1 MIFFQPQNGKVSAE
15 DDEDEDSDEEDEKL
29 QVCFLQPKVKQNLVG
44 TACSNDGFYH
54 YYDSDWFL

>member
-1 MIFFQPQNGKVSAE
+1 
-15 DDEDEDSDEEDEKL
+15 
-29 QVCFLQPKVKQNLVG
+29 VKQNLVG

>member
-1 MIFFQPQNGKVSAE
+1 VSAE

-54 YYDSDWFL
+54 CYDSDSFL

>member
-1 MIFFQPQNGKVSAE
+1 MIFFQPQNGKVSAKDE
-15 DDEDEDSDEEDEKL
+15 EDEDSDEEDEKL

-54 YYDSDWFL
+54 YYDSDSYL

>member
-54 YYDSDWFL
+54 Y